1 MIEKTILVVDD
12 EKAIRDLL
20 KQAFSTAGYVVR
32 LAESAEEA
40 FDILRQ
46 ESIMVMFLDLNLPG
60 MNGMELCKQIRKE
73 NPIGII
79 YALSGYTDL
88 FGLLEC
94 RKVGFD
100 DYFSKPISIEFLLE
114 MAQAAFNKLERWEL
128 DEFDL
133 M

>member
-1 MIEKTILVVDD
+1 MIEKMILVVDD
-12 EKAIRDLL
+12 EENIRDLL
-20 KQAFSTAGYVVR
+20 EQAFSPAGYVVR

-40 FDILRQ
+40 LDILRE

-79 YALSGYTDL
+79 YALTGYTDL

-100 DYFSKPISIEFLLE
+100 DYFSKPVTIKFLLE
-114 MAQAAFNKLERWEL
+114 MAQAAFKKLERWEL